1 LTSGPDGPGRRPARE
16 HEPPPPLE
24 GDRPD
29 PPERPPPAD
38 RGALRRSATVI
49 AAGVLA
55 TGLGWPGLL
64 GRLPFG
70 LLLKNQMGASPEQV
84 AGFWAIATVA
94 WYLKPL
100 VALACE
106 SYPLFGTRRRGY
118 LMTGAG
124 LAGAAWLGFAV
135 VPRTFG
141 PFLALMT
148 SLNLGLVVVS
158 SAIGGLIVEA
168 GQRHGATGRLSAL
181 RSALE
186 GVMALITGPVGGLLA
201 AAAFVYTSVTGAAMV
216 LTVVPTV
223 WWLVRDPV
231 AVDASP
237 RSSSRS
243 SPLGVARQQ
252 IATLVRSRSA
262 WAASALLF
270 LVFLSPGLQT
280 PLLYYQQ
287 DVLRLGPRTM
297 GVLQMLGGAGA
308 MTGAAAYAWACRRV
322 PLRWSLVVGLILG
335 ALSALLYLGYRS
347 LGAALVIDGLSG
359 FLGALATLPLYD
371 LAARA
376 TPRGTESL
384 AYALLMSVR
393 TIALVGISDPV
404 GSWLY
409 GRIHLRLAQL
419 AWVNALSTLAV
430 LLLVPWL
437 PRALLASRER
447 GGATAAGA

>member
-16 HEPPPPLE
+16 HEPPLE
-24 GDRPD
+24 GDRSD
-29 PPERPPPAD
+29 SPERPPPAD

-148 SLNLGLVVVS
+148 LLNLGLVVVS

-181 RSALE
+181 RSSLE
-186 GVMALITGPVGGLLA
+186 GVMALITGPVGGALA

-216 LTVVPTV
+216 LAVVPTV
-223 WWLVRDPV
+223 WWLVREPV
-231 AVDASP
+231 VEASP
-237 RSSSRS
+237 RSSRS
-243 SPLGVARQQ
+243 SPLGVARRQ

-287 DVLRLGPRTM
+287 DVLRLGPRMM
-297 GVLQMLGGAGA
+297 GVLQMIGGAGA
-308 MTGAAAYAWACRRV
+308 MAGAASYAWVCRRV

-347 LGAALVIDGLSG
+347 LGAALIIDGLSG

-393 TIALVGISDPV
+393 TVALVAISDPV

-430 LLLVPWL
+430 LLLIPWL

-447 GGATAAGA
+447 DAKAARV